1 MIVKTEPADRDVDS
15 PLSDDVAEA
24 ADSLVVVGCWTPGEA
39 TVGEEASDVGVGV
52 ADPSS
57 GLVSTDVG
65 GVALV

>member
-1 MIVKTEPADRDVDS
+1 MIVNTEPSDRDIDS

-24 ADSLVVVGCWTPGEA
+24 ADSLVVVACWPSVGV
-39 TVGEEASDVGVGV
+39 TVGEEASDVGAGV
-52 ADPSS
+52 ADPSP